1 MIVSAGASMT
11 MSLVVRAI
19 TPPRPARMCVPMLVV
34 LPLAALPGRSPPGR
48 PPIPAAGARE
58 SSLPYVTQAH
68 APELGNLSDDILDRL
83 PGHADDIALARMV
96 DGEWQDVT
104 LGEFHRTVVGVAKGL

>member
-1 MIVSAGASMT
+1 MTSMIRSAGASMT

-19 TPPRPARMCVPMLVV
+19 TPPCPARLRVPMLVV
-34 LPLAALPGRSPPGR
+34 WPPDSLPGRSAPAR
-48 PPIPAAGARE
+48 PPIPYAGARE
-58 SSLPYVTQAH
+58 GSLPYVTQAH
-68 APELGNLSDDILDRL
+68 APQLGNLSDDILDRL

-104 LGEFHRTVVGVAKGL
+104 L